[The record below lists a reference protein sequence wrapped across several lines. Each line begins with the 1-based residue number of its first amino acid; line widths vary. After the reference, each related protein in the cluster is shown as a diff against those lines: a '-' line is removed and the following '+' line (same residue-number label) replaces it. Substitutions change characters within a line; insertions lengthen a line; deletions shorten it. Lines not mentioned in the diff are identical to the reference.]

1 MSWLHIRPWVEIF
14 AGVLLALGVHRVVF
28 ALMARMAKRSRSV
41 LNQSLLKHAFNPT
54 AWLVPLAALTLLL
67 PQVAMPERWIG
78 PLRHGLGL
86 GLIAVSAWL
95 LISLTGVVVDLISAK
110 YRVDVEDNL
119 HARHVQTL
127 ILVLQRITVT
137 VVLFIALATMLMT
150 FPAIRHLG
158 TTLFASAGIAGLV
171 AGIAARPALSNLIG
185 GLQIAL
191 TEPIRMDDVLIV
203 EGEFGRVEE
212 ITSTYVV
219 VRLWDLRRMIVPLS
233 YFLEKPF
240 QNWTRRSAALLGTVF
255 IYTDYSVPV
264 AAIREE
270 LQRIVESH
278 GLWDHQAWNLQVT
291 DATEHSMQLRALV
304 SAKDAGVLWDLRCDV
319 REKLIAFIQ
328 NHYPQ
333 ALPRTRVALE
343 REFVPKNRQPEMN
356 QSEPTPSY
364 A

>member
-1 MSWLHIRPWVEIF
+1 MSWLHLRPWVEII
-14 AGVLLALGVHRVVF
+14 AGALLALGAHRIAF
-28 ALMARMAKRSRSV
+28 ALMQRIAARSRSV
-41 LNQSLLKHAFNPT
+41 LNQSLLRHAFRPT
-54 AWLVPLAALTLLL
+54 AWLIPIAALTLLL
-67 PQVAMPERWIG
+67 PEVAMPERWIG
-78 PLRHGLGL
+78 PLRHALGL
-86 GLIAVSAWL
+86 ALIAVSAWL
-95 LISLTGVVVDLISAK
+95 LISLTGVVVDLMSAK

-127 ILVLQRITVT
+127 MLVLQRITVT
-137 VVLFIALATMLMT
+137 VVLFVALATMLMT
-150 FPAIRHLG
+150 FPSIRHLG

-191 TEPIRMDDVLIV
+191 TEPIRIDDVLIV

-219 VRLWDLRRMIVPLS
+219 VRIWDLRRMIVPLS

-264 AAIREE
+264 QAIREE
-270 LQRIVESH
+270 LQRILESH
-278 GLWDHQAWNLQVT
+278 PSWNRSAWNLQVT
-291 DATEHSMQLRALV
+291 DATEHSMQLRAMV

-328 NHYPQ
+328 NRYPQ
-333 ALPRTRVALE
+333 ALPRTRVSFE
-343 REFVPKNRQPEMN
+343 RDSRPGVSQAQARPE
-356 QSEPTPSY
+356 QAPSF